1 MCYSGKCLFEQYNGD
16 CKIPLNLGTSG
27 CRDLEETDKEYKDK
41 VDRIKELLEERSK
54 DWDILQ

>member
-54 DWDILQ
+54 D